1 MFFCGQETISVII
14 NKAPYPA
21 KPLLSVEAVWE
32 ELQLVSDLEV
42 AEAAFS
48 AARGRLSLQM
58 WVDTAHTR

>member
-1 MFFCGQETISVII
+1 MII